1 MSLNSTF
8 AILND
13 LFIQTGILR
22 IDDYK
27 IKTSIMSDKNA
38 LGLTV
43 SSAQPRFS
51 SLCSKNQ
58 IHTSYYANSL
68 PF

>member
-1 MSLNSTF
+1 MNFGHKSVTKFLSVNNMSVSRTPALLNY
-8 AILND
+8 

-27 IKTSIMSDKNA
+27 IKTSIKSDKNA

-43 SSAQPRFS
+43 SSAQTRFS
-51 SLCSKNQ
+51 SLC
-58 IHTSYYANSL
+58 
-68 PF
+68 